1 MSSRQVFFQGLN
13 ASFPIMAGYL
23 PIGFAF
29 GVAAEGAQFG
39 TFSAVFVSLFIYAGA
54 SQFALVGLLKDGVPL
69 FSAALITISLNIRH
83 FLYGPGLSRETEGFS
98 LRERLVAAF
107 GLTDEVFAVA
117 FSRIKDVPSESRFLW
132 LMGLELGAYSCWAG
146 STLAGSIGGNVFLNY
161 YSFLRPALFFAL
173 PALFLSLLLLMLNKK
188 TILAVIISL
197 FVAAFFHWSGHSET
211 GIIAS
216 AFIGPGV
223 GFISSRSL

>member
-1 MSSRQVFFQGLN
+1 MFSRQVFFQGLK
-13 ASFPIMAGYL
+13 ASFPIVAGYL

-29 GVAAEGAQFG
+29 GVAAEGAQLG

-98 LRERLVAAF
+98 LRERLYAAF

-117 FSRIKDVPSESRFLW
+117 FSRIKDIPSESRFLW
-132 LMGLELGAYSCWAG
+132 LMGLEVGAYSCWAG

-173 PALFLSLLLLMLNKK
+173 PALFLSLLLIMLNKK
-188 TILAVIISL
+188 TLLAVIISL
-197 FVAAFFHWSGHSET
+197 FVAAFFHWNGHSET

-223 GFISSRSL
+223 GFISRRNL